1 MSMPASTSDA
11 CTAHATR
18 PTGVAGSRSSSKDLS
33 AGGMGVGRRVATT
46 DAPRSGRPAASAG
59 EVGVSR
65 DAVLTAAATSPRCS
79 AACRH
84 RRLRSSSSVCAGALI
99 DATGASAGAF
109 VVAADGGGPSLT
121 KTCTRSPRAMPHA
134 LSVEPSP
141 APCVDTSSVLL
152 SVTATF
158 SGGTAPS
165 KHLVATAA
173 LSCERVHTSGT
184 STRIVSP
191 DPAIRTRSLM
201 PISRVARCPPLA
213 PSTALPRRRRRISTT
228 TTSSEEAFS
237 VSISRGKR

>member
-1 MSMPASTSDA
+1 M
-11 CTAHATR
+11 
-18 PTGVAGSRSSSKDLS
+18 
-33 AGGMGVGRRVATT
+33 
-46 DAPRSGRPAASAG
+46 
-59 EVGVSR
+59 
-65 DAVLTAAATSPRCS
+65 
-79 AACRH
+79 
-84 RRLRSSSSVCAGALI
+84 
-99 DATGASAGAF
+99 DATGASTGAF
-109 VVAADGGGPSLT
+109 VVVAAAVGPSLT

-141 APCVDTSSVLL
+141 APCVDTSSVRL

-201 PISRVARCPPLA
+201 PISRAFCPVPSAR
-213 PSTALPRRRRRISTT
+213 ALDCASRRRRRIYNDVLVRFRA
-228 TTSSEEAFS
+228 ENGEW
-237 VSISRGKR
+237 